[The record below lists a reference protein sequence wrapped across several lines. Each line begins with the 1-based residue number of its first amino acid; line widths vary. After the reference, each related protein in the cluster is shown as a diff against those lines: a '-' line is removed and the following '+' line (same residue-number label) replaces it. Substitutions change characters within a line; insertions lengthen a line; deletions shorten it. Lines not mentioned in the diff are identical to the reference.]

1 MFESGLI
8 TMDHRDGVDDH
19 LDALAR
25 ARLTYSPKWHPM
37 LSAVET
43 EPGVWLMVAQFG
55 RPYAIIRI
63 IEIGKERGYR
73 VVTANEKRADRQL
86 VGYYTTLKAATA
98 AAHTRWIRGHG
109 KLGGVNGLP

>member
-1 MFESGLI
+1 
-8 TMDHRDGVDDH
+8 MDHHDGVQDH

-25 ARLTYSPKWHPM
+25 ARLTYSRGWHPL

-55 RPYAIIRI
+55 EPYAIIRL

-73 VVTANEKRADRQL
+73 AVTATEKRADREL
-86 VGYYTTLKAATA
+86 VGYYTTLRAATA
-98 AAHTRWIRGHG
+98 AAHARWIRMHG
-109 KLGGVNGLP
+109 TLGGVNGKI